1 MHYLYLV
8 ILLLGAAGPLAG
20 QTLTLREALRRA
32 DQHAYANRI
41 AAGTAQAEAAR
52 AGTALR
58 GILPTARAEAGWVR
72 TTDPVGVFGM
82 TLRQRSVS
90 LASFDPATL
99 NDPAPAGDVAGGLVL
114 EVPLLNVDAWRGRRA
129 ASAAGD
135 AAAAAARWTVA
146 QTQVDVVRAY
156 YGALLAVARVG
167 TLEAAVRAARD
178 HVRAADALAANGMAT
193 RSDAL
198 LASVKAGELDADLA
212 GARADA
218 GLARASL
225 AVLLGA
231 PEDTTFV
238 LPAELPPA
246 DRVRPLGA
254 PAGLPSEPRADLVA
268 ASLGVDAAGADH
280 QRARSS
286 LLPRLNAFGRY
297 DWHATQQVF
306 GGKPMWTV
314 GLLAAWSPFS
324 GGAELAEGRAAAGRL
339 ESARAAEQAAQAQ
352 ARLEIA
358 RREAD
363 LSVALQRLDIAQSA
377 LQQSAEAH
385 RLVARRYATGM
396 APVVEL
402 LDASAAET
410 QARLRD
416 AAARHDVIVAAAARW
431 QAYGASLTPLDT
443 LDR

>member
-1 MHYLYLV
+1 MYYFSAG
-8 ILLLGAAGPLAG
+8 LLLVLAGPLAA
-20 QTLTLREALRRA
+20 QTLTLRDALRRA
-32 DQHAYANRI
+32 DQHAYANRMAGG
-41 AAGTAQAEAAR
+41 AARAEAAR

-82 TLRQRSVS
+82 TLRQRGVSV
-90 LASFDPATL
+90 ASFNPATL
-99 NDPAPAGDVAGGLVL
+99 NDPAPTGDVAGGLVL
-114 EVPLLNVDAWRGRRA
+114 EVPLVNVDAWRGRHA
-129 ASAAGD
+129 AAAVGD
-135 AAAAAARWTVA
+135 AAAAAARWTAA
-146 QTQVDVVRAY
+146 QTQVAVVRAY
-156 YGALLAVARVG
+156 YGVLLAAARVA

-178 HVRAADALAANGMAT
+178 HVRAADALAATGMAT

-198 LASVKAGELDADLA
+198 LASVKAGELEADLA

-218 GLARASL
+218 SLARAGL
-225 AVLLGA
+225 AVLLGT
-231 PEDTTFV
+231 PDDTSFT
-238 LPAELPPA
+238 LPAELPA
-246 DRVRPLGA
+246 AGRVRPLGA
-254 PAGLPSEPRADLVA
+254 LAERPSEPRADLVA
-268 ASLGVDAAGADH
+268 ASLGVQAAGADH

-297 DWHATQQVF
+297 DWHAADQVF

-324 GGAELAEGRAAAGRL
+324 GGAELADGRVAAGRL

-352 ARLEIA
+352 ARLDMA
-358 RREAD
+358 RRDAD
-363 LSVALQRLDIAQSA
+363 LAVAVQRLDIAQTA
-377 LQQSAEAH
+377 LRQSGEAH
-385 RLVARRYATGM
+385 RLVARRYAGGL

-416 AAARHDVIVAAAARW
+416 AAARYDVIVAAAARW
-431 QAYGASLTPLDT
+431 QAYGASLVPLDT